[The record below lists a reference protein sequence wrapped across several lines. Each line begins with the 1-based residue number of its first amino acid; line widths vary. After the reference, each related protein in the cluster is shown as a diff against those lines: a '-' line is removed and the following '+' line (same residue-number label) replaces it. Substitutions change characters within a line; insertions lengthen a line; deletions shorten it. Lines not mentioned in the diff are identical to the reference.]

1 MGAMDELIDA
11 AAVDRLRAHLQ
22 AAASGLRL
30 DALRQAAHDVDG
42 HKLRARTDLVA
53 RALLED
59 LPDDHT
65 AAAAVVRRA
74 LTDPGLTG
82 WAVWPVTEAV
92 ATLALASPDPTAF
105 EDGLRL
111 LAELTPRLT
120 SEFAIRRFLLAD
132 LDRTLA
138 VAAGWTTDPDPHV
151 RRLSS
156 EGTRPYLPWA
166 VRVPALLTIP
176 DATVPIL
183 DALHRDEDE
192 VVRRSVANHLN
203 DLSRHAPDL
212 VARVAAHWLEAETT
226 GAGSDPAATDP
237 ATTARTRAVVRHG
250 LRTLVKQA
258 HPGALELLG
267 FAPATVRVGPILLA
281 QTHVT
286 TPGELVLAADLTND
300 GPRPAVLAVDYVVH
314 YLKQNGSHRAKVFKL
329 TTRTLAPGETTRVST
344 RHALRPM
351 TTRVH
356 HPGEHHVELQVNGVR
371 YSRTAFEL
379 TLGD

>member
-11 AAVDRLRAHLQ
+11 AAVDRLRGHLQ
-22 AAASGLRL
+22 AAAPDLRP
-30 DALRQAAHDVDG
+30 DALRRAAHDVDG

-59 LPDDHT
+59 LPADHAAT
-65 AAAAVVRRA
+65 AAIVRRA

-105 EDGLRL
+105 EDGLHL

-120 SEFAIRRFLLAD
+120 SEFAIRRFLIAD

-151 RRLSS
+151 RRLAS

-166 VRVPALLTIP
+166 VRVPALLTVP
-176 DATVPIL
+176 DATVAIL
-183 DALHRDEDE
+183 DALHDDEDE

-212 VARVAAHWLEAETT
+212 VVRVAARWLEP
-226 GAGSDPAATDP
+226 GAGGGATADAAT
-237 ATTARTRAVVRHG
+237 AARTRAVVRHG

-267 FAPATVRVGPILLA
+267 FPPVTVRVGPIQLA

-300 GPRPAVLAVDYVVH
+300 GPQPAVLAVDYVVH

-329 TTRTLAPGETTRVST
+329 TTRTLAPGETARVST

-356 HPGEHHVELQVNGVR
+356 YPGEHHVELQVNGVR

>member
-11 AAVDRLRAHLQ
+11 ATVDRLRAQLQ
-22 AAASGLRL
+22 AAAPDLRL
-30 DALRQAAHDVDG
+30 DALRRAAHDVDG

-53 RALLED
+53 RALLAD

-74 LTDPGLTG
+74 LTDLGLTG

-92 ATLALASPDPTAF
+92 ATLALASPDPAAF
-105 EDGLRL
+105 EDGLHL
-111 LAELTPRLT
+111 LAGLTSRLT
-120 SEFAIRRFLLAD
+120 AEFAIRQFLIAD

-138 VAAGWTTDPDPHV
+138 VAVGWTTDPDPHV
-151 RRLSS
+151 RRLAS

-166 VRVPALLTIP
+166 VRVPALLTVP

-212 VARVAAHWLEAETT
+212 VARVAARWLDP
-226 GAGSDPAATDP
+226 GAAGGGDDP
-237 ATTARTRAVVRHG
+237 ATATRTRAVVRHG

-267 FAPATVRVGPILLA
+267 FPPVTVRVGPIQLA

-300 GPRPAVLAVDYVVH
+300 GPQPAVLAVDYVVH

-356 HPGEHHVELQVNGVR
+356 YPGEHHVELQVNGVR
-371 YSRTAFEL
+371 YSRTVFEL